1 MFFFSFWSW
10 TWGGTV
16 RIYTQFMWTDLLGES
31 PRNTSHQ
38 LQHPSHCRSHNNL
51 QGHFQFWTTS
61 FQQCAKVTRSYLPLR
76 RACHIGVSEICW
88 SSFFM
93 KWDKRRLLFWAIA
106 KKIITLRDSWWEC
119 CKKAKCH
126 LRLTYCQLYDQAIQ
140 ASPAN
145 PNLFNIL
152 SWVGSK
158 ICKVGLWQS
167 ALSWFL
173 TIDTFPMELWPFEL

>member
-1 MFFFSFWSW
+1 MFFSHFGSEHC
-10 TWGGTV
+10 V
-16 RIYTQFMWTDLLGES
+16 EQLIYTSSLSEADLLGGS

-145 PNLFNIL
+145 PNLEYLIL
-152 SWVGSK
+152 GW
-158 ICKVGLWQS
+158 
-167 ALSWFL
+167 
-173 TIDTFPMELWPFEL
+173 E